1 MQKTGVSAWKKK
13 MHLLVMI
20 AERIRDAKF
29 GNVHQPSFSIP
40 GGREEGKRDAGHSPL
55 PPKPRASTFG
65 KVAVK
70 SPSSSGAYVCVC
82 VCESGGRGL
91 VGVKRRERER
101 ESEETGDV
109 HYDERVSSG
118 EAEMNVCM
126 LSVGLFK
133 TEELDEYGTAA
144 VGCCLRGRGFST
156 LKGRSYTGEGEGKQQ
171 EAGLMCSVLKYSRR
185 HRTQAASFYNRL
197 KQIYMKP
204 RIKHYLFVLSE
215 EETFY
220 YPILFVFFFF
230 RTGLLFTMIL
240 WKILC

>member
-1 MQKTGVSAWKKK
+1 MSISPVLAFQEEEKK
-13 MHLLVMI
+13 
-20 AERIRDAKF
+20 ER
-29 GNVHQPSFSIP
+29 G
-40 GGREEGKRDAGHSPL
+40 DAGHSPL

-70 SPSSSGAYVCVC
+70 SPSSSGAHVCVC
-82 VCESGGRGL
+82 VCVRVGGGGWSGWSGE
-91 VGVKRRERER
+91 RERER
-101 ESEETGDV
+101 ERGDRRV

-220 YPILFVFFFF
+220 YPILFVFVYF
-230 RTGLLFTMIL
+230 RTGLLFTMKSCVNNCKCYSKHVFNYCKLMQNYKCNVRNIS
-240 WKILC
+240 